1 MVGVSVGEPHKIV
14 TPHVEDTGA
23 SLSPLTNELLS
34 CTVPLPAGHPGSS
47 TLTQYFISPHWFTC
61 KVPIV
66 QSMDFPDC
74 AKVEPV
80 GAETTPPKL
89 K

>member
-74 AKVEPV
+74 EKVEPV